1 MTKDSLALAIEALS
15 WIGYAGIGERGALLK
30 ASQQLE
36 IRSPNE
42 LRQAHRLIM
51 ETTRFQNRIDWII
64 SQVMPED
71 TLKRAPHGIHSL
83 LRILAYSKYVDNG
96 HQSEKMLSWARQILG
111 WRDLQS
117 YEECMARL
125 VSGRVRLTW
134 GGLSEYERLALE
146 TCHPAWYVALLVRI
160 FGRDFALRILKRD
173 LRPLPAFARV
183 NRLIVDDED
192 LVARRL
198 QGSKVEGVMDAYRLD
213 RTKRP
218 EERTKLSASG
228 KIILQDLSG
237 IVAGLAASPKPGQTV
252 LDVCSAPGNK
262 TTHLA
267 AQMNN
272 EGQIYSIDL
281 ANLRLLQW
289 KRETTRAGSSIAQAI
304 QADARSLPLNN
315 SADVVFVDPPCSNS
329 GVFARNPA
337 SKWKITPVLLK
348 ELVSRQSAILQ
359 SASEH
364 LRTGGILVYCT
375 CSILP
380 EENES
385 VVGTFLKKNPE
396 FNMVVQDPFVGSP
409 GLRGFTKCQR
419 FYSHLHNCNGHFIA
433 KLQRSG

>member
-1 MTKDSLALAIEALS
+1 
-15 WIGYAGIGERGALLK
+15 
-30 ASQQLE
+30 
-36 IRSPNE
+36 
-42 LRQAHRLIM
+42 
-51 ETTRFQNRIDWII
+51 
-64 SQVMPED
+64 MPED

-83 LRILAYSKYVDNG
+83 LRILAYSKYVENG
-96 HQSEKMLSWARQILG
+96 HQGERMVSWARQILG
-111 WRDLQS
+111 WRELQS
-117 YEECMARL
+117 YEEYMARL
-125 VSGRVRLTW
+125 VSGKARLTY
-134 GGLSEYERLALE
+134 GGLPEYERLTLE
-146 TCHPAWYVALLVRI
+146 TCHPAWYVARLVRI

-173 LRPLPAFARV
+173 LHPLPAFARV
-183 NRLIVDDED
+183 NRLIDDDED
-192 LVARRL
+192 LVPGRL
-198 QGSKVEGVMDAYRLD
+198 QGSKVAGVMDAYRLD
-213 RTKRP
+213 KTRRP

-228 KIILQDLSG
+228 KIILQDLAS
-237 IVAGLAASPKPGQTV
+237 IVAGLAAAPKPGQTV

-272 EGQIYSIDL
+272 EGKIYSIDL
-281 ANLRLLQW
+281 SNPRLLQW
-289 KRETTRAGSSIAQAI
+289 KRETTRAGSSIAMPI

-337 SKWKITPVLLK
+337 SKWKITPALLR

-364 LRTGGILVYCT
+364 LRTGGTLVYCT

-385 VVGTFLKKNPE
+385 VIGTFVEKNPE
-396 FNMVVQDPFVGSP
+396 FEIVVQDPFIGSP

-419 FYSHLHNCNGHFIA
+419 FYSHLHDCNGQFIA